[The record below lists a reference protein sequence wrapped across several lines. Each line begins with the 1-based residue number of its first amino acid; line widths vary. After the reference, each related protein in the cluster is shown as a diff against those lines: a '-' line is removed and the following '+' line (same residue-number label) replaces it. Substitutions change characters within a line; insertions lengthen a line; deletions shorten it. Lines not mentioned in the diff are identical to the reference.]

1 MFAINTTR
9 TLIAAVVVAMVLLAI
24 PSPANAG
31 GGELS
36 IARAATA
43 RFHRLD
49 AANAAGYTILVRDL
63 AGLTC
68 IASPGV
74 GVMGI
79 HYVNGSAL
87 GDAVLDPAK
96 PEALVYQ
103 PRSDG
108 KLRLVAVEYIVFEGA
123 WLQAGNTAGPRLFGQ
138 PLKLI
143 PMGNRY
149 GLPPFYEIHA
159 WIWQHN
165 PAGMFKDWNPRGSC
179 GPSEDDEQDEGS

>member
-1 MFAINTTR
+1 MFTRSTKTLVGVAAIA
-9 TLIAAVVVAMVLLAI
+9 IVLLAT
-24 PSPANAG
+24 PTPANAG
-31 GGELS
+31 AADLS
-36 IARAATA
+36 AARAATA
-43 RFHRLD
+43 QFHQRAGSND
-49 AANAAGYTILVRDL
+49 AGYTFLVRDL
-63 AGLTC
+63 AGITC
-68 IASPGV
+68 ITSPGV

-103 PRSDG
+103 PRPNG
-108 KLRLVAVEYIVFEGA
+108 KLRLVALEYIVFQGA
-123 WLQAGNTAGPRLFGQ
+123 WLQAGNTSGPTLFGQ

-165 PAGMFKDWNPRGSC
+165 PAGIFKDFNPRGTC
-179 GPSEDDEQDEGS
+179 GDDETDDND

>member
-1 MFAINTTR
+1 MFRKSTKALIGVAAIA
-9 TLIAAVVVAMVLLAI
+9 IVLLAT

-31 GGELS
+31 TRADLS
-36 IARAATA
+36 TARAATA
-43 RFHRLD
+43 RFHRL
-49 AANAAGYTILVRDL
+49 AEAKEAGYTVLVRDL
-63 AGLTC
+63 AGITC
-68 IASPGV
+68 IANPGV

-87 GDAVLDPAK
+87 GDALLDPAK

-103 PRSDG
+103 PLPNG
-108 KLRLVAVEYIVFEGA
+108 KLRLVALEYIVFEGA
-123 WLQAGNTAGPRLFGQ
+123 WLKAGNTAAPRLFDQ

-165 PAGMFKDWNPRGSC
+165 PAGIFKDWNPNGTC
-179 GPSEDDEQDEGS
+179 GTNTTHDDD